1 MSREVLAQQDYQFS
15 PSGYMV
21 DNSTWQEE
29 ILRRLEAEL
38 KKSPIQPWSLGNGTV
53 QVQSFELGSF
63 EESHTSSDL
72 TETVREPTDEEKK
85 DQILTLA
92 EGEAQKIKETA
103 RKKALEITEQA
114 HWEVQE
120 ILAKARDE
128 AEKESTI
135 LKEETKIT
143 AHSEGL
149 LDGRQE
155 GIKQGKEEGLKVFD
169 DSVRKW
175 DGMAQN
181 LLANRKNVILDMK
194 NLLTELLQEALLRCL
209 RKEAESNRGMAVAFA
224 EELIKKAYDRV
235 LLRLH
240 VNPGDL
246 EEFEANRERLQ
257 LTVGSGPLEL
267 VADARIEQGGCLLE
281 TEAGSVDARLGTIAF
296 QVKESLG
303 AGLTAPKP

>member
-1 MSREVLAQQDYQFS
+1 
-15 PSGYMV
+15 
-21 DNSTWQEE
+21 
-29 ILRRLEAEL
+29 
-38 KKSPIQPWSLGNGTV
+38 
-53 QVQSFELGSF
+53 
-63 EESHTSSDL
+63 
-72 TETVREPTDEEKK
+72 
-85 DQILTLA
+85 
-92 EGEAQKIKETA
+92 
-103 RKKALEITEQA
+103 
-114 HWEVQE
+114 
-120 ILAKARDE
+120 
-128 AEKESTI
+128 
-135 LKEETKIT
+135 
-143 AHSEGL
+143 
-149 LDGRQE
+149 
-155 GIKQGKEEGLKVFD
+155 
-169 DSVRKW
+169 
-175 DGMAQN
+175 MAQN